1 MIVLQGCQVKD
12 KVYESR
18 RTEIYRGLRISD
30 NQPLIFKT
38 LKNRYPTDEELA
50 CLKNEYEILTGID
63 FQGTPRVFALEKYG
77 NCPVILMEDLGGKSL
92 AECLENKPIQLD
104 KLLNLAVQ
112 VTDILGKIHAHG
124 IIHKDINPT
133 NIVWNPENQRLIIID
148 FGISSKLSRENLT
161 LKTPG
166 QLAGTLSYI
175 SPEQTGRMNR
185 SLDYR
190 TDFYS
195 LGVMFYFM
203 FTGGVP
209 FQSSD
214 PLELVHFHLAGTP
227 LPPHEINDSIPPAL
241 SKIVLKLMAKT
252 AEDRYQSTH
261 GLKKDLEKCLNHLK
275 SGIYEDF
282 EIGINDISEKFQV
295 PEKLYGREKEIANL
309 LEVFDRT
316 AEGQNEIIFFSGS
329 PGIGKSVLIHE
340 IHKPIIGKRGYFS
353 DGKFEQFR
361 KNIPY
366 TAVIQAFRQL
376 LIQILSESEEK
387 LKIWKQKILEA
398 VGGNGQVMIDVIGE
412 VELIIGK
419 QPAIQALP
427 PVEAQNRFNLV
438 FQNFVKVFAQKQ
450 HPLVI
455 FLDDLQWA
463 DNASLDLIQVLAED
477 IDLKYSLFI
486 GTYRDTEVDKGHPLS
501 LMREKME
508 KAGSSW
514 QDIHVG
520 PLNQE
525 HIGLMLADTLHCEP
539 GKTTNLA
546 ALLHQKT
553 GGNPFYLRELLK
565 TLYENGF
572 IEYKHKLSGGG
583 AGWTWDISQIR
594 HAGITENIVDLLV
607 DKVNKLPS
615 AAWEALKIAC
625 CIGEKTS
632 LTLLASI
639 YKKSKEETFEDL
651 RPAIEEGVVIF
662 IEDSLKFAHDRVVE
676 TAASLIDETERKKL
690 HYNIGKYYVNLYQKD
705 IPDDLIFFI
714 ANQWNQSCSLLD
726 ELQRKLLLE
735 IDFRA
740 GQKAKSSAAYEA
752 AAGFFRYGS
761 ELLPGDSW
769 DTDYKFTL
777 SYYTEW
783 SETEYLVQN
792 FDKAEELSGTVLD
805 KAVDITDKTKVY
817 SIRIAHYSSR
827 AELVKAM
834 DTSNEILK
842 QLGISLPQKG
852 NMLLIIKEFLKLKL
866 LLGKRKAKDLFNL
879 PEMSDKRVINA
890 MEIMLE
896 YTSTA
901 VISSPELLPILFMKM
916 VALSLKYGNSPASSY
931 AYVGYGAV
939 LCSAVRDMKNG
950 YEFGEFAVN
959 LADSIGDKRIKSGVY
974 LLFSSI
980 IMHLKKNYKDMLEYL
995 KKTHRYCIEA
1005 GNFPYLGYSYT
1016 NYVIF
1021 LFYSGEHLDSVKESW
1036 RIYSSYLERLKQFH
1050 NITVLNI
1057 WEQVIDNLSGESK
1070 SKIRFEGIFNE
1081 EAQIP
1086 RIMEQNNIQV
1096 LASFSVAKVMV
1107 TTIFDEYRQVIE
1119 CAETSEKY
1127 LPSIIGTSAVNMFYY
1142 FYGLALAAHYHSVNN
1157 KKKKKYLKKLR
1168 WIQKQYKKWGDFNQS
1183 IYLHRYLLISAE
1195 IGRILDNNAKKTQ
1208 QLLNRAIKLA
1218 NDNGIIHEMAIAC
1231 ETAAKYYQSI
1241 HQEKFAALYMN
1252 EASYYY
1258 AQWGARAKVKD
1269 LEEKYPQWV
1278 IAKGK
1283 KEIPREDFVT
1293 LTRTS
1298 VTSEVFDMET
1308 IIKSSHTISSEIELD
1323 ELLKKMM
1330 HIVIENAGAQKG
1342 YFLLPGS
1349 GGWFIEAEGEM
1360 GQTDVNV
1367 LQSIP
1372 VETETMESTAP
1383 GPVLPKT
1390 IVKYAERTRQTVVLD
1405 NAVNEGNFTEDEY
1418 IKNKNPKSVLCIP
1431 LINQGNLEGMLYME
1445 NNLTSGA
1452 FSEERINVLNMLSS
1466 QIAISIKNARMYR
1479 DLNELNK
1486 NLEQKVGERTRELK
1500 EKNEQILGSIR
1511 YSQKIQKTIM
1521 PMEEKIK
1528 ASFTDH
1534 FIFYLPRDI
1543 VSGDFYWFAETEDS
1557 LFFAVVDCTGHGVP
1571 GALLSMMGAIFLNEI
1586 VEINKIIDPA
1596 RILEELHKRVRTHLK
1611 QDESHWGTSDGMD
1624 VCICR
1629 IERKKERIYFAG
1641 AKRPLY
1647 MVKEKD
1653 GNSVFVEIRGDRKSI
1668 GGIQRE
1674 NNRTYTCHEI
1684 EIKEGDMLY
1693 LTTDGFADLANPE
1706 MDKYSSRRL
1715 KAFLGM
1721 LARFPLET
1729 QKQYLLEEF
1738 ETFRDSEKQRDD
1750 ISIIGLRV

>member
-1 MIVLQGCQVKD
+1 
-12 KVYESR
+12 
-18 RTEIYRGLRISD
+18 
-30 NQPLIFKT
+30 
-38 LKNRYPTDEELA
+38 
-50 CLKNEYEILTGID
+50 
-63 FQGTPRVFALEKYG
+63 
-77 NCPVILMEDLGGKSL
+77 
-92 AECLENKPIQLD
+92 
-104 KLLNLAVQ
+104 
-112 VTDILGKIHAHG
+112 
-124 IIHKDINPT
+124 
-133 NIVWNPENQRLIIID
+133 
-148 FGISSKLSRENLT
+148 
-161 LKTPG
+161 
-166 QLAGTLSYI
+166 
-175 SPEQTGRMNR
+175 MN
-185 SLDYR
+185 Y
-190 TDFYS
+190 
-195 LGVMFYFM
+195 
-203 FTGGVP
+203 
-209 FQSSD
+209 
-214 PLELVHFHLAGTP
+214 
-227 LPPHEINDSIPPAL
+227 
-241 SKIVLKLMAKT
+241 
-252 AEDRYQSTH
+252 
-261 GLKKDLEKCLNHLK
+261 LK
-275 SGIYEDF
+275 SGTYADF
-282 EIGINDISEKFQV
+282 EIGINDISQKFQV

-309 LEVFDRT
+309 LEIFDRT
-316 AEGQNEIIFFSGS
+316 TEGKNEIIFFSGS
-329 PGIGKSVLIHE
+329 PGIGKSVLIDE

-353 DGKFEQFR
+353 RGKFEQFR
-361 KNIPY
+361 ENVPY
-366 TAVIQAFRQL
+366 TAIIQAFHQL
-376 LIQILSESEEK
+376 LIQILSESEETLRK
-387 LKIWKQKILEA
+387 WKDKILEG
-398 VGGNGQVMIDVIGE
+398 VGSNGQVIIDVIGE

-419 QPAIQALP
+419 QPPVQALP
-427 PVEAQNRFNLV
+427 PVESQNRFNLV

-477 IDLKYSLFI
+477 IDLRYFLFI

-501 LMREKME
+501 LMREKM
-508 KAGSSW
+508 KKNGISW

-520 PLNQE
+520 PLNE
-525 HIGLMLADTLHCEP
+525 DHIGLMLADTLHCEP

-572 IEYKHKLSGGG
+572 IEYKHKLPRGG

-594 HAGITENIVDLLV
+594 LAGITENIADLLV
-607 DKVNKLPS
+607 DKVKKLPPDTW
-615 AAWEALKIAC
+615 AALKIAC

-651 RPAIEEGVVIF
+651 KPAIEEGVVIF
-662 IEDSLKFAHDRVVE
+662 IENSLKFAHDRVRE
-676 TAASLIDETERKKL
+676 TAASLIDETECKKL

-705 IPDDLIFFI
+705 ISDDLIFVI
-714 ANQWNQSCSLLD
+714 ANKWNQSVSLLN
-726 ELQRKLLLE
+726 EPERKLLLE
-735 IDFRA
+735 IDFKA

-752 AAGFFRYGS
+752 AACFFRYGS
-761 ELLPGDSW
+761 ELLPEDSW

-792 FDKAEELSGTVLD
+792 FDKAEELSGTVLYR
-805 KAVDITDKTKVY
+805 AVEVTDKTKVY
-817 SIRIAHYSSR
+817 SIRIAHYNSQG
-827 AELVKAM
+827 ELAKAM
-834 DTSNEILK
+834 DTSNEILR
-842 QLGISLPQKG
+842 QLGISLPKKG
-852 NMLLIIKEFLKLKL
+852 NTLLIIKEFLKLKL

-879 PEMSDKRVINA
+879 PGMSDKRVINA

-896 YTSTA
+896 YASTA
-901 VISSPELLPILFMKM
+901 AISNPKLLPLLLMKM
-916 VALSLKYGNSPASSY
+916 VRLSLKYGNSPASSF
-931 AYVGYGAV
+931 AYLGYGIVLYGAV
-939 LCSAVRDMKNG
+939 GDIKNG

-959 LADSIGDKRIKSGVY
+959 LAESIGYKRIKPTVY
-974 LLFSSI
+974 FLFSSI
-980 IMHLKKNYKDMLEYL
+980 IVHLKKHYKDMLEYL

-1005 GNFPYLGYSYT
+1005 GNFQYLGFSYT

-1021 LFYSGEHLDSVKESW
+1021 LFHSGENLNSVKESW
-1036 RIYSSYLERLKQFH
+1036 RIYSSYIERLKQYH
-1050 NITVLNI
+1050 NITLLNI

-1081 EAQIP
+1081 EVQIP
-1086 RIMEQNNIQV
+1086 QIMEQNNIQI

-1107 TTIFDEYRQVIE
+1107 TTIFNEYRQVIE

-1142 FYGLALAAHYHSVNN
+1142 FYGLDLAAHYHCVNN

-1168 WIQKQYKKWGDFNQS
+1168 WIQKQYKKWGDFNGN
-1183 IYLHRYLLISAE
+1183 IYLQRYLLISAE
-1195 IGRILDNNAKKTQ
+1195 IGRILDKDAKEIQ
-1208 QLLNRAIKLA
+1208 QLLDRAIKLA
-1218 NDNGIIHEMAIAC
+1218 HENGIINEKAIAC
-1231 ETAAKYYQSI
+1231 ELAAKYYQSI
-1241 HQEKFAALYMN
+1241 EQEKFAALYMN

-1258 AQWGARAKVKD
+1258 DQWGARAKVKD
-1269 LEEKYPQWV
+1269 LEEKYPHWV
-1278 IAKGK
+1278 IVKGK
-1283 KEIPREDFVT
+1283 KEIPGEDFSI
-1293 LTRTS
+1293 LTRTA
-1298 VTSEVFDMET
+1298 VASEVFDMET
-1308 IIKSSHTISSEIELD
+1308 IIKSSNTISSEIELE

-1342 YFLLPGS
+1342 YFLLPRN

-1360 GQTDVNV
+1360 GQTDVKV

-1372 VETETMESTAP
+1372 VETKTMESTAP

-1390 IVKYAERTRQTVVLD
+1390 IVKYAERTRQTVVLN

-1418 IKNKNPKSVLCIP
+1418 IKNRKPKSVLCIP

-1445 NNLTSGA
+1445 NDLTIGA

-1466 QIAISIKNARMYR
+1466 QIAISIKNASMYR

-1486 NLEQKVGERTRELK
+1486 NLEQIVGERTRELK
-1500 EKNEQILGSIR
+1500 EKNEQILSSIL
-1511 YSQKIQKTIM
+1511 YSRKIQKTIM
-1521 PMEEKIK
+1521 PVEAKIK
-1528 ASFTDH
+1528 AVFTDY

-1543 VSGDFYWFAETEDS
+1543 VSGDFYWFTEIDDS

-1571 GALLSMMGAIFLNEI
+1571 GALLSMIGAIFLNEI
-1586 VEINKIIDPA
+1586 VEINEIFDPD

-1611 QDESHWGTSDGMD
+1611 QDESYSETRDGMD

-1629 IERKKERIYFAG
+1629 IERKRQRVYFAG

-1647 MVKEKD
+1647 MVKKRD
-1653 GNSVFVEIRGDRKSI
+1653 GNSTFVEIQGDRKSI

-1674 NNRTYTCHEI
+1674 NTRSYTCHEI
-1684 EIKEGDMLY
+1684 EIKKGDMLY
-1693 LTTDGFADLANPE
+1693 LTSDGFADLANPE
-1706 MDKYSSRRL
+1706 MEKYSSRRL

-1721 LARFPLET
+1721 LSRFPLET

-1738 ETFRDSEKQRDD
+1738 ETFRNSEKQRDD